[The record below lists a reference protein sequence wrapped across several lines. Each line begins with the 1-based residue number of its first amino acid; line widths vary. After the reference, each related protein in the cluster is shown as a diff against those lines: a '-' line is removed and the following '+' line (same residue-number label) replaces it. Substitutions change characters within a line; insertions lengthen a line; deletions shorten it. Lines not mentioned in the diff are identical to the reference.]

1 MRERELYKLY
11 EREVWAMNIIMA
23 LTNEPIVSGNNEN
36 YSAFTFPL
44 FKWFGNQHHLGSLKM
59 VQIYSNVY

>member
-23 LTNEPIVSGNNEN
+23 QTNEPIVSGNNE
-36 YSAFTFPL
+36 TIL
-44 FKWFGNQHHLGSLKM
+44 HLLSLSSM
-59 VQIYSNVY
+59 IW